1 MGGWVAWMCAM
12 MLAVLLFV
20 GRADVCV
27 DGCRTGSCID
37 VGWVD
42 VCSEAVLYLVD
53 SFRRLRRGG
62 GVDVCIEV
70 AMGSGAGCPVLC
82 NDVVRSDAVES

>member
-1 MGGWVAWMCAM
+1 MGGREDWRRDREVGRLGRMRSMGRMDVGMGGWADGRMDVRVGGWVVCMCAM

-37 VGWVD
+37 VG
-42 VCSEAVLYLVD
+42 
-53 SFRRLRRGG
+53 
-62 GVDVCIEV
+62 
-70 AMGSGAGCPVLC
+70 
-82 NDVVRSDAVES
+82 